1 MAIIDWLE
9 RIFKGRSSY
18 VKSETLDPV
27 VVRHCLAI
35 LDGEKDAI
43 LLLADRLLE
52 LQTPSANQVR
62 ELYTKQYYSAPR
74 DESLAVLLALPDK
87 MGWLLACDFAEHF
100 MKENYAER
108 GEPFKDSQHFQ
119 VIQACRAWIAG
130 EISGH
135 QWGKALKDA
144 PPYYRMWGTKSS
156 GSQAACEALGGILA
170 FSATG
175 GREPAWQH
183 RRIREYLLGSGA
195 PDLSEEKELR

>member
-1 MAIIDWLE
+1 MIFIDWLE
-9 RIFKGRSSY
+9 RVFGGGSSY

-27 VVRHCLAI
+27 VVRHCFAI
-35 LDGEKDAI
+35 LAGEKDAI
-43 LLLADRLLE
+43 LLLADKLQE
-52 LQTPSANQVR
+52 LQHPSANQVR
-62 ELYTKQYYSAPR
+62 ELYTERYYSAPR

-87 MGWLLACDFAEHF
+87 MGWLLACDFAEHS

-108 GEPFKDSQHFQ
+108 DDIFNDSQHFQ

-130 EISGH
+130 EISGR
-135 QWGKALKDA
+135 QWGKVLKDA
-144 PPYYRMWGTKSS
+144 PPYYQMWGTKSN
-156 GSQAACEALGGILA
+156 GSQAACEALGVILA

-195 PDLSEEKELR
+195 PDL